1 MNVTTS
7 NDTNDPLLSYKRI
20 DITTFACRMGY
31 KDCVDHSLKAFD
43 RWMNVRNP
51 DQTNGY
57 VISTCSCA
65 FQLNWKFV
73 INFFYHFS
81 IAPNERAV
89 VYCTAIKYG
98 TDNVWDF
105 VWDRY
110 MNANVSSEKE
120 LLLDSLACSRE
131 PWILARLLDRTIT
144 ENSGVRKQDLIRV
157 FVTVSNNPIGIP
169 ITYTFLRSNWE
180 RIKN

>member
-1 MNVTTS
+1 M
-7 NDTNDPLLSYKRI
+7 L
-20 DITTFACRMGY
+20 
-31 KDCVDHSLKAFD
+31 
-43 RWMNVRNP
+43 
-51 DQTNGY
+51 
-57 VISTCSCA
+57 
-65 FQLNWKFV
+65 
-73 INFFYHFS
+73 FYPIS

-98 TDNVWDF
+98 TDDVWDF
-105 VWDRY
+105 VWNRY

-120 LLLDSLACSRE
+120 LLLDALACSRE
-131 PWILARLLDRTIT
+131 PWILSRFLDRTLT

-169 ITYTFLRSNWE
+169 ITYTFLRSNWD